1 MGTAVWLY
9 GGIRVGRIG
18 GIVVEVHPTFALIL
32 GWAAWQGWRQ
42 YGSLVGAG
50 YSLLSIIL
58 LFACVLLHELGH
70 GLQARALGLSVR
82 GITLLPTGGLVQLE
96 TSPSHPWH
104 EVMVSL
110 AGPMAN
116 LGLALALG
124 IIAYA
129 TQPFSLQGWSNYLLF
144 QATPGVASLLLY
156 LVWANLLLFFFN
168 MVPAFPMDGGRVI
181 RGALAILLDF
191 ETATRLAG
199 GLGYVTALILAAV
212 GVLGWPPGAGG
223 PNLLMIL
230 IAVVVYFGARQE
242 VLEVR
247 RRRALVRIEAG
258 DVVRAPDV
266 VLSPWDAIRA
276 SPAAR
281 LKGEQVLPV
290 LVDGR
295 LVGLLTAHDLRHA
308 AGFRDDLTVAHFMRS
323 DFPQLGPHDALW
335 VALQQMAAAQIEALP
350 VMDKGEFIG
359 LVDLREI
366 KDAWQVLAR
375 RSRRRAES
383 TPVSGDTLK

>member
-1 MGTAVWLY
+1 VWLF

-42 YGSLVGAG
+42 YGSLGGVG
-50 YSLLSIIL
+50 YSLLSIVL

-82 GITLLPTGGLVQLE
+82 GIMLLPTGGLVQLE

-104 EVMVSL
+104 EVAVSL

-116 LGLALALG
+116 LGLALILG

-129 TQPFSLQGWSNYLLF
+129 TQPFYLQGWSNYLLF
-144 QATPGVASLLLY
+144 RATPGTASLLLY

-181 RGALAILLDF
+181 RGALAILLDL
-191 ETATRLAG
+191 ETATRLAA
-199 GLGYVTALILAAV
+199 GLGYVAALILAAV
-212 GVLGWPPGAGG
+212 GVLGWPPGSGAS
-223 PNLLMIL
+223 NLLL
-230 IAVVVYFGARQE
+230 VLVAVVVYFGARQE

-247 RRRALVRIEAG
+247 RRRALVCIEAG
-258 DVVRAPDV
+258 DVARAPDA
-266 VLSPWDAIRA
+266 VLSPWDAIA
-276 SPAAR
+276 AGPAAR

-295 LVGLLTAHDLRHA
+295 LVGLLTAHALRHA
-308 AGFRDDLTVAHFMRS
+308 AGYKGDLTVAHLMRS
-323 DFPQLGPHDALW
+323 DFPHLGPHDALW
-335 VALQQMAAAQIEALP
+335 VALHEMMAAQIDALP
-350 VMDKGEFIG
+350 VMDEGEFVG
-359 LVDLREI
+359 LVSLREI
-366 KDAWQVLAR
+366 KDAWRVRAR
-375 RSRRRAES
+375 RSRRRVEP